1 MSKKRTNDND
11 NNSNYN
17 SRKRTKIIDM
27 NEIANNTNSI
37 LDKLKSLGTQIQ
49 ETAIVDRSTV
59 DDVRSKYN
67 TIKEQLENEFN
78 NIVSITEQ
86 QISANQQEREIQE
99 REGMGNQEYVQYQD
113 LRKDFLS
120 KLDKITNNISKQLT
134 YGEQVE
140 VYNAVLIRLNDIL
153 VTGHPKLRDE
163 PNQLN
168 RLRNLTTV
176 ITNWAMD
183 QISITLTNIYT
194 SSPTI
199 TRQFIAILSAT
210 TMIYNY
216 LPSGLRG
223 AFANIPYF
231 GPLFNILNTL
241 NPQTVIVQNTF
252 ATVTSI
258 YYLLRNAGIETQQ
271 TIDAL
276 SESVT
281 NISRACGNQMG
292 QFICTNVSSAYNGL
306 QTGYANIIETL
317 GERLGD
323 LLASQYQ
330 NLNNINFDETPS
342 PLEESQNSVFSDITG
357 LNNSIASRRSV
368 NVNNL
373 PESVISH
380 TSQVSVQSVNQL
392 LRTPI
397 EEGGIDVG
405 NMVPEQIINERMQE
419 IINVIVEQQPVTNN
433 PIIASPIQQA
443 DSTTV
448 SRVIDIDNYSNS
460 SSSQSSI
467 SSVSVQDSWF
477 YWLFGNIGRGG
488 RKRRQGKGKSRKTKR
503 KYKLSKRKSKSKSN
517 KKSRK
522 TRKIKRKRN

>member
-1 MSKKRTNDND
+1 MSKKRSNNDNND
-11 NNSNYN
+11 NNSS
-17 SRKRTKIIDM
+17 SRKRTKIVDL
-27 NEIANNTNSI
+27 NEINNNTTSI

-59 DDVRSKYN
+59 DDVRSRYN
-67 TIKEQLENEFN
+67 IIKQQLENEFN

-86 QISANQQEREIQE
+86 QISANQQEREVQE
-99 REGMGNQEYVQYQD
+99 REGMGNQEYIQYQD
-113 LRKDFLS
+113 LRQDFLS

-140 VYNAVLIRLNDIL
+140 IYNAVLIRLNDIL

-216 LPSGLRG
+216 LPSGIRG
-223 AFANIPYF
+223 AFVNIPYF

-241 NPQTVIVQNTF
+241 NPQTVVVQNTF

-292 QFICTNVSSAYNGL
+292 QFVCNNVTNAYNGL

-317 GERLGD
+317 GERLGQI
-323 LLASQYQ
+323 LESQYQ
-330 NLNNINFDETPS
+330 NLNDMNFDETPS
-342 PLEESQNSVFSDITG
+342 PLQESQNTNFSDLTG
-357 LNNSIASRRSV
+357 FNNSIASRHSV
-368 NVNNL
+368 NVNNI
-373 PESVISH
+373 PESVVSR
-380 TSQVSVQSVNQL
+380 TSQISIQSVNQL
-392 LRTPI
+392 LRTSI

-405 NMVPEQIINERMQE
+405 NMIPEQIVGNRMQE
-419 IINVIVEQQPVTNN
+419 IINVIVDQQPVTNN

-448 SRVIDIDNYSNS
+448 SRVIDVDNYSNS
-460 SSSQSSI
+460 SDSQSSI
-467 SSVSVQDSWF
+467 SSVSVQESWF
-477 YWLFGNIGRGG
+477 YWLFGTFGRGG
-488 RKRRQGKGKSRKTKR
+488 RKRKQRKSRKTKR
-503 KYKLSKRKSKSKSN
+503 KYKLSKRKSN

-522 TRKIKRKRN
+522 TRKVRRKRN

>member
-1 MSKKRTNDND
+1 MSTSKKRSNNDNND
-11 NNSNYN
+11 NNSS
-17 SRKRTKIIDM
+17 SRKRSKVVDI
-27 NEIANNTNSI
+27 NEIENNTTSI

-49 ETAIVDRSTV
+49 ETAIVDRSSV
-59 DDVRSKYN
+59 DDVRSRYN
-67 TIKEQLENEFN
+67 VIKQQLEDEFN
-78 NIVSITEQ
+78 SIMSITEQ
-86 QISANQQEREIQE
+86 QVSANQQQREVQE
-99 REGMGNQEYVQYQD
+99 REGMGGQEYIQYQN
-113 LRKDFLS
+113 LRQDFLS

-140 VYNAVLIRLNDIL
+140 IYNAVLIRLNDIL

-163 PNQLN
+163 PDQLN

-241 NPQTVIVQNTF
+241 NPQTVVVQNTF

-276 SESVT
+276 SESVI

-317 GERLGD
+317 GERLGEI
-323 LLASQYQ
+323 LASQYQ
-330 NLNNINFDETPS
+330 NLNDMNFDETPS
-342 PLEESQNSVFSDITG
+342 PLEESQNTRFSDISG

-368 NVNNL
+368 NVNNV
-373 PESVISH
+373 PESVISR

-405 NMVPEQIINERMQE
+405 NMIPEQIVNDRMQE
-419 IINVIVEQQPVTNN
+419 MINVIVDQQPITNN

-448 SRVIDIDNYSNS
+448 SRVIDIDNYSS
-460 SSSQSSI
+460 SSESQSSI

-477 YWLFGNIGRGG
+477 YWLFGSFGRGG
-488 RKRRQGKGKSRKTKR
+488 RKRKQRKSRKTKR
-503 KYKLSKRKSKSKSN
+503 KNKLSKRKSKSN

>member
-1 MSKKRTNDND
+1 MSTSKKRSNNDNND
-11 NNSNYN
+11 NNSN
-17 SRKRTKIIDM
+17 SRKRSKIVDI

-59 DDVRSKYN
+59 DDVRSRYN
-67 TIKEQLENEFN
+67 IIKQQLEAEFD
-78 NIVSITEQ
+78 NIITITEQ
-86 QISANQQEREIQE
+86 QVSINQQEREIQE
-99 REGMGNQEYVQYQD
+99 REGMGGQEYIQYQD
-113 LRKDFLS
+113 LRQDFLS

-140 VYNAVLIRLNDIL
+140 IYNAVLIRLNDIL

-163 PNQLN
+163 PDQFN

-183 QISITLTNIYT
+183 QITITLTNIYT

-216 LPSGLRG
+216 LPSGLRS
-223 AFANIPYF
+223 AFVNIPYF

-276 SESVT
+276 HDSVT
-281 NISRACGNQMG
+281 NISRACGKQMG

-306 QTGYANIIETL
+306 QSGFTNIIEAL

-323 LLASQYQ
+323 ILAIQYQ
-330 NLNNINFDETPS
+330 NLNDMNFDETQS
-342 PLEESQNSVFSDITG
+342 SLEGSQNTNFSDITG
-357 LNNSIASRRSV
+357 FNNSIASRRSV

-373 PESVISH
+373 PESVISR

-405 NMVPEQIINERMQE
+405 NMIPEQIVNERMNE
-419 IINVIVEQQPVTNN
+419 MINVIVDQQPVPNN

-448 SRVIDIDNYSNS
+448 SRVIEMDNYSS
-460 SSSQSSI
+460 SSESQSSI
-467 SSVSVQDSWF
+467 SSVSAQESWF
-477 YWLFGNIGRGG
+477 YWLFGTFGRGG
-488 RKRRQGKGKSRKTKR
+488 RKRKQRKSRKTKR
-503 KYKLSKRKSKSKSN
+503 KYKISKRKSKSN

>member
-1 MSKKRTNDND
+1 MSMSKKRSNDD
-11 NNSNYN
+11 NNDN
-17 SRKRTKIIDM
+17 SRKRSKIVDL

-67 TIKEQLENEFN
+67 IIKEQLENEFN
-78 NIVSITEQ
+78 NIISITEQ
-86 QISANQQEREIQE
+86 QISTNQQEREVQE
-99 REGMGNQEYVQYQD
+99 REGMGNQEYIQYQD
-113 LRKDFLS
+113 LRQDFLS

-140 VYNAVLIRLNDIL
+140 IYNAVLIRLNDIL

-163 PNQLN
+163 PDQLN

-223 AFANIPYF
+223 AFVNIPYF

-276 SESVT
+276 NNSVT
-281 NISRACGNQMG
+281 NISRACGNQIG
-292 QFICTNVSSAYNGL
+292 QFICTNASSAYSGL
-306 QTGYANIIETL
+306 QSGYTNIIETL
-317 GERLGD
+317 GQRLGEII
-323 LLASQYQ
+323 ASQYE

-342 PLEESQNSVFSDITG
+342 PLEESQNTNFSDITG

-373 PESVISH
+373 PESVISR

-392 LRTPI
+392 LRSPI
-397 EEGGIDVG
+397 EEGGIDIG
-405 NMVPEQIINERMQE
+405 NMIPEQIVNERMNE
-419 IINVIVEQQPVTNN
+419 MINVIVDQQPVTSN
-433 PIIASPIQQA
+433 PILAAPIQQA

-448 SRVIDIDNYSNS
+448 SRVLDIDNYSS
-460 SSSQSSI
+460 SSESQSSI
-467 SSVSVQDSWF
+467 SSVSAQESWF
-477 YWLFGNIGRGG
+477 YWMFGSFGRGG
-488 RKRRQGKGKSRKTKR
+488 RKRKQRKSRKTKR
-503 KYKLSKRKSKSKSN
+503 KYKASKRKSN

-522 TRKIKRKRN
+522 TRKIKRKKN